1 MDRTTELVDRD
12 LDLTPRP
19 PEEPPAPPPSEQ
31 GGGGGRSWAAV
42 ALIAGLVGASLGGVT
57 GALVATTLDDDTP
70 AGVAAVLPQVE
81 HPGDIR
87 EIVAAVGPSVVS
99 IQTQSVGVGAF
110 LEPVPQSG
118 AGSGFII
125 SEDGVIVTNNHVVE
139 AADEIIVTL
148 SDGEELTAEVLGTD
162 PTRDLAILDVEAEGL
177 PTAALGDSDNLR
189 VGDSVVAIGNAL
201 ALGQEPTVT
210 SGIVSAVNRSI
221 AASGSVTL
229 RDLIQTD
236 AAINPGNSG
245 GPLVNAAGEVIGMNT
260 AIAGGAENI
269 GFAISIS
276 SIAPTLEQ
284 AKTGEIPRQPFLGV
298 QTITVSDQIAARFD
312 LGVDRG
318 ALVLE
323 VTPGSAAD
331 EAGLIQGDVITR
343 LNSSDIEGAEDLGD
357 AIDDLEPDAEVELEI
372 VRDGERQTITA
383 TLGGAGS
390 LG

>member
-1 MDRTTELVDRD
+1 
-12 LDLTPRP
+12 
-19 PEEPPAPPPSEQ
+19 
-31 GGGGGRSWAAV
+31 
-42 ALIAGLVGASLGGVT
+42 
-57 GALVATTLDDDTP
+57 
-70 AGVAAVLPQVE
+70 
-81 HPGDIR
+81 
-87 EIVAAVGPSVVS
+87 
-99 IQTQSVGVGAF
+99 
-110 LEPVPQSG
+110 
-118 AGSGFII
+118 
-125 SEDGVIVTNNHVVE
+125 VVE

-298 QTITVSDQIAARFD
+298 QTVTVTDQIAARFD

-318 ALVLE
+318 ALVLDH
-323 VTPGSAAD
+323 T
-331 EAGLIQGDVITR
+331 
-343 LNSSDIEGAEDLGD
+343 AEL
-357 AIDDLEPDAEVELEI
+357 A
-372 VRDGERQTITA
+372 RHRERGGPRRRHRRSRA
-383 TLGGAGS
+383 RCRGGAGDRS
-390 LG
+390 RQ